1 MEGKAEEQEKQ
12 EKESPLETVV
22 AVLIALVTV
31 IGAIVVWRASVIE
44 DASGDADFSGLR
56 ASINAEETRALDYV
70 NAYEAYGAYTTYKRY
85 NDLGDLIAEDMDQAT
100 EEQVDVLNSQRADAH
115 DLSLAAERLFPS
127 KFMNRDGT
135 YALQRQLGE
144 MWADAAK
151 EKDLKPEPQ
160 FAEADNLR
168 NKTNRMLASVA
179 ILALAL
185 VFFTLVESVSDRL
198 KYWMVGL
205 GSLFMAAGIA
215 VALFIEFG
223 LFGL

>member
-1 MEGKAEEQEKQ
+1 MEGKAEEQEK
-12 EKESPLETVV
+12 ESPLETIV

-31 IGAIVVWRASVIE
+31 IGAVVVWRASVIA
-44 DASGDADFSGLR
+44 DASGDADFAGLR
-56 ASINAEETRALDYV
+56 ASINAEETRALNYV
-70 NAYEAYGAYTTYKRY
+70 NAYENYGAYTTYKRY
-85 NDLGDLIAEDMDQAT
+85 NDLGDLIVEDMGKVT
-100 EEQVDVLNSQRADAH
+100 EDQVDVLNSQRADAH
-115 DLSLAAERLFPS
+115 DLALATEGLFPN

-160 FAEADNLR
+160 FAEADSLR
-168 NKTNRMLASVA
+168 GKTNRMLGSVS

-185 VFFTLVESVSDRL
+185 VFYTLVESVSERL
-198 KYWMVGL
+198 KYWMVGA
-205 GSLFMAAGIA
+205 GSALMVIGTV

-223 LFGL
+223 LLGL

>member
-1 MEGKAEEQEKQ
+1 MESKAEE
-12 EKESPLETVV
+12 SGRLETIA

-31 IGAIVVWRASVIE
+31 IGAIVVWRSSVIE
-44 DASGDADFSGLR
+44 DASGDADFAGLR
-56 ASINAEETRALDYV
+56 ASINAEETRALNYV
-70 NAYEAYGAYTTYKRY
+70 NAYENYGAYTTYKRY
-85 NDLGDLIAEDMDQAT
+85 NDLGDLIAEDMAQAPEDQA
-100 EEQVDVLNSQRADAH
+100 DVLNSQRADAH
-115 DLSLAAERLFPS
+115 DLALANEDLFPN
-127 KFMNRDGT
+127 KFLNRDGT

-160 FAEADNLR
+160 FAEADSLR
-168 NKTNRMLASVA
+168 DKTNRMLGSVSL
-179 ILALAL
+179 LALAL
-185 VFFTLVESVSDRL
+185 VFYTLVESVSERL

-205 GSLFMAAGIA
+205 GSALMVTGTA

>member
-1 MEGKAEEQEKQ
+1 MEAKAEEQEKG
-12 EKESPLETVV
+12 SPLETIV

-44 DASGDADFSGLR
+44 DASGDADFAGLR
-56 ASINAEETRALDYV
+56 ASINVEETRALDYV

-85 NDLGDLIAEDMDQAT
+85 SDLGDLIAEDMGQTT
-100 EEQVDVLNSQRADAH
+100 EEQADVLNSQRADAH
-115 DLSLAAERLFPS
+115 DLALAAEQSFPN

-160 FAEADNLR
+160 FAEADSLR
-168 NKTNRMLASVA
+168 NKTNRMLGSVS

-185 VFFTLVESVSDRL
+185 VFFTLVESVSERL
-198 KYWMVGL
+198 KYWMVGF
-205 GSLFMAAGIA
+205 GSALMVVGTV
-215 VALFIEFG
+215 VALLIEFSQ
-223 LFGL
+223 FGL